1 MLALSFLEL
10 MGWREGKAGR
20 ERERDRDC
28 RAKPLFLKLRTQNG
42 DPVAKQESGVCD
54 VLLT

>member
-1 MLALSFLEL
+1 